1 MAIYRRRGAGWRSRR
16 GLCLVAA
23 SKIKSKNET
32 TWKEA
37 GNVRKEL
44 ETAMKIRYL
53 LGVAMLGCAGWLVGG
68 CAEEKES
75 MEPPPPAPAEY
86 ADKHMPAG
94 WWADEK
100 IIAEGKEIFEGV
112 KNIDVNCSSCHGK
125 DGKPVK
131 AGARDFRKGE
141 RMKLYSDSV
150 WFWRISEGVPNTK
163 MKAWKSKLTDENDR
177 WKAMAYE
184 RTFGLKGMGYDV
196 ARKEWVPVADLGKPA
211 PVAAPAAGGP
221 GEAKPAAGASK
232 PAEAAPG
239 KDGVKK
245 DGK

>member
-1 MAIYRRRGAGWRSRR
+1 MIGCVG
-16 GLCLVAA
+16 V
-23 SKIKSKNET
+23 
-32 TWKEA
+32 
-37 GNVRKEL
+37 
-44 ETAMKIRYL
+44 L
-53 LGVAMLGCAGWLVGG
+53 LTGCE
-68 CAEEKES
+68 AEEGPIQ
-75 MEPPPPAPAEY
+75 PPPPAPPEY

-131 AGARDFRKGE
+131 AGARDFRKTE

-163 MKAWKSKLTDENDR
+163 MKAWKSKLPEEDR

-196 ARKEWVPVADLGKPA
+196 ARKDWVPLAELGKPA
-211 PVAAPAAGGP
+211 PAGAHAAGGATPVAGGGKAPAAAPA
-221 GEAKPAAGASK
+221 
-232 PAEAAPG
+232 
-239 KDGVKK
+239 KDGAKK
-245 DGK
+245 GGK

>member
-1 MAIYRRRGAGWRSRR
+1 
-16 GLCLVAA
+16 
-23 SKIKSKNET
+23 
-32 TWKEA
+32 
-37 GNVRKEL
+37 
-44 ETAMKIRYL
+44 MKINGLMALAMIGCVGVL
-53 LGVAMLGCAGWLVGG
+53 LTGCE
-68 CAEEKES
+68 AEEGPIQ
-75 MEPPPPAPAEY
+75 PPPPAPPEY

-100 IIAEGKEIFEGV
+100 IIAEGKEVFEGV

-131 AGARDFRKGE
+131 AGARDFRKTE

-163 MKAWKSKLTDENDR
+163 MKAWKSKLPEEDR

-196 ARKEWVPVADLGKPA
+196 ARKDWVRTSVRRPWPSTGLPR
-211 PVAAPAAGGP
+211 
-221 GEAKPAAGASK
+221 GACSSRPSSWCWARLPK
-232 PAEAAPG
+232 SARTRRCRNRVSSAQSYGSRARPP
-239 KDGVKK
+239 
-245 DGK
+245 